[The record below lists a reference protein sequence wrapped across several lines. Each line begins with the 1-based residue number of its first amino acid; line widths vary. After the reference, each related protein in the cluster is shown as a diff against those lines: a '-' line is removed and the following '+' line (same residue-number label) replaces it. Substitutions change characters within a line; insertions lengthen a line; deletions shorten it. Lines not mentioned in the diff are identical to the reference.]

1 MNRTSEVEAVEQA
14 AQVVHRFKARI
25 RELEDQLVDRSKELE
40 LERREAD
47 VLREILAHMQARADF
62 FADRD
67 VRARECLRNMRD
79 ALDREIA
86 RAGSEQPPML
96 AIAERQEADDTAR
109 VERVVEG
116 IRRINGGERHT
127 GERHGD

>member
-25 RELEDQLVDRSKELE
+25 EELEDQLVDRSKELE
-40 LERREAD
+40 RERDDARL
-47 VLREILAHMQARADF
+47 LREILAHIEARADF
-62 FADRD
+62 FAGRD
-67 VRARECLRNMRD
+67 QRARECLRNMRD

-86 RAGSEQPPML
+86 RAGSEQPPTM

-116 IRRINGGERHT
+116 IRRINGGERH
-127 GERHGD
+127 GD